1 MSAPNG
7 YAPKSYRRPRGLQR
21 KGKLDRAPVK
31 RTGVG
36 GRPRTGD
43 IDVDD
48 PPESPKHYS
57 PEQVLALHVFW
68 QAVADVQ
75 STALV
80 RQRERLT
87 AAQFLAGVYPFNMM
101 QTFWAQVLGLD
112 AKAAREQAMQRH
124 GTAIARVL
132 AHAERHR
139 LARQSK
145 AKA

>member
-7 YAPKSYRRPRGLQR
+7 YAPKSTRRPRGLQR
-21 KGKLDRAPVK
+21 KGKLDRASVK

-48 PPESPKHYS
+48 PPDAPRHYS

-80 RQRERLT
+80 KGRERLH
-87 AAQFLAGVYPFNMM
+87 AAMFLAGAFPFRQM
-101 QTFWAQVLGLD
+101 QIFWAQVLGLD
-112 AKAAREQAMQRH
+112 PQAARELAMQRH

-132 AHAERHR
+132 SHAERHR
-139 LARQSK
+139 LARQDK
-145 AKA
+145 ANA